1 MKKYSNLYLVIILL
15 LSLLN
20 FIIGKN
26 DEYIQIKEFEK
37 IKVSLDNNFF
47 QFQYIP
53 KDNETIIYSGLV
65 LSLERNLN
73 EYYGSDFYICLFDY
87 NPYKEQPGK
96 KQCIRVNDSSSIY
109 FDNSVITDIGTKYYI
124 EFNIFYSGLNN
135 EDEIAYAYDENFPSS
150 FEFFGILFIF
160 Y

>member
-26 DEYIQIKEFEK
+26 KECIGIKEFEK
-37 IKVSLDNNFF
+37 IKVSRDNNFF

-53 KDNETIIYSGLV
+53 KENEAIIYSDFV

-73 EYYGSDFYICLFDY
+73 VYYKSDFYICLFDY
-87 NPYKEQPGK
+87 NPYKEKSGK
-96 KQCIRVNDSSSIY
+96 EQCILVNDSSSIY
-109 FDNSVITDIGTKYYI
+109 FDNSVITDIGTKY
-124 EFNIFYSGLNN
+124 
-135 EDEIAYAYDENFPSS
+135 
-150 FEFFGILFIF
+150 
-160 Y
+160 